1 MFSLTN
7 YKLVLVVQTQ
17 HDCGRLRPKT
27 TRPGKPSKP
36 FMQFLYSMFSPE
48 EPTVIESRSD
58 GTALSSGGDVTDV
71 SVNRSHLG
79 WDEERG
85 DDDSD
90 NDNNDAMTCA
100 SGLTHVSGDSKP
112 CAIHGQIH
120 YSLADCD
127 LEDPPGWDSDYDC
140 QEIAPGRNDTAV
152 AENPETAV
160 PSNIGFYFG
169 NWGKRTTKHPD
180 LQDNIDLQIKRCPCG
195 ILGLTEAQMYHAE
208 ILRAPATKGEPEWEA
223 TNSEGV
229 AQNKFLR
236 RDSYKWLVAR
246 GCAAE
251 APLIAVRDT
260 FGKRIEV
267 IYQENKSHGK
277 YTAKKK
283 KKNKNKKKK
292 KQETTDEQVAEVAA
306 KPDVD
311 VAAKPPDAEVAAEPP
326 DAKKKKKT
334 ESGKPESGGGRDPGF
349 RYLE

>member
-1 MFSLTN
+1 
-7 YKLVLVVQTQ
+7 
-17 HDCGRLRPKT
+17 
-27 TRPGKPSKP
+27 
-36 FMQFLYSMFSPE
+36 MQFLYSMFSPE

-58 GTALSSGGDVTDV
+58 GTTLSSEGDITDV

-90 NDNNDAMTCA
+90 SDNDAMTCA

-120 YSLADCD
+120 HSLADCD
-127 LEDPPGWDSDYDC
+127 LEDPLGWDSDYEC
-140 QEIAPGRNDTAV
+140 QETATGRKSQAAV
-152 AENPETAV
+152 AENPENEV

-169 NWGKRTTKHPD
+169 NWGKKAKNQE

-246 GCAAE
+246 GHAEE

-267 IYQENKSHGK
+267 IYQDNKLHGLYK
-277 YTAKKK
+277 A
-283 KKNKNKKKK
+283 KKNK
-292 KQETTDEQVAEVAA
+292 AE
-306 KPDVD
+306 
-311 VAAKPPDAEVAAEPP
+311 
-326 DAKKKKKT
+326 
-334 ESGKPESGGGRDPGF
+334 F
-349 RYLE
+349 F

>member
-1 MFSLTN
+1 
-7 YKLVLVVQTQ
+7 
-17 HDCGRLRPKT
+17 
-27 TRPGKPSKP
+27 
-36 FMQFLYSMFSPE
+36 MQFLYSMFSPE
-48 EPTVIESRSD
+48 ESTMIESRSD

-79 WDEERG
+79 WDEERD

-90 NDNNDAMTCA
+90 SDNNDAMTCA

-112 CAIHGQIH
+112 CEIHGQIH
-120 YSLADCD
+120 ESLADCD
-127 LEDPPGWDSDYDC
+127 PEDPLGWDSDYEC
-140 QEIAPGRNDTAV
+140 QETATGRKSQAVV
-152 AENPETAV
+152 AENTENEV

-169 NWGKRTTKHPD
+169 NWGKRTTKYPD

-246 GCAAE
+246 GHAEE

-267 IYQENKSHGK
+267 IYQDNKLHGLYK
-277 YTAKKK
+277 AMKK
-283 KKNKNKKKK
+283 
-292 KQETTDEQVAEVAA
+292 
-306 KPDVD
+306 
-311 VAAKPPDAEVAAEPP
+311 
-326 DAKKKKKT
+326 
-334 ESGKPESGGGRDPGF
+334 
-349 RYLE
+349 

>member
-1 MFSLTN
+1 
-7 YKLVLVVQTQ
+7 
-17 HDCGRLRPKT
+17 
-27 TRPGKPSKP
+27 
-36 FMQFLYSMFSPE
+36 MQFFYSMFSPE
-48 EPTVIESRSD
+48 ESTMIESRSD

-79 WDEERG
+79 WEEESG

-120 YSLADCD
+120 HSLADCD
-127 LEDPPGWDSDYDC
+127 LEDPLGWDSDYEC
-140 QEIAPGRNDTAV
+140 QETATGRKSQAAV
-152 AENPETAV
+152 AENPENEV

-169 NWGKRTTKHPD
+169 NWGKKAKNQE

-223 TNSEGV
+223 TNPEGV

-267 IYQENKSHGK
+267 IYQDNKLHGLYK
-277 YTAKKK
+277 AKKN
-283 KKNKNKKKK
+283 KNKKNKKKK
-292 KQETTDEQVAEVAA
+292 KQETTDEKEKIPMQ
-306 KPDVD
+306 KLRQNPMSTLRQNHPMP
-311 VAAKPPDAEVAAEPP
+311 KLRQNHPMQ
-326 DAKKKKKT
+326 KKKKKRN
-334 ESGKPESGGGRDPGF
+334 P
-349 RYLE
+349 